1 MKIKTIIYL
10 LLISQIATAQEN
22 FKEEITFLAKTYH
35 EYHFSNPSEEVF
47 IELKSI
53 KSTQLNITKVF
64 IEELIQPKN
73 EIASTKYLTKPDS
86 TTLRNLYII
95 RALNYNMYEDEP
107 QNSNHLLDSLL
118 NNINNYHELISCYY
132 GMLFTAISNKN
143 RPLKMSK
150 YNFTLNEYE
159 LENDVEKGIFFLESM
174 EMFGTLIWGYINIP
188 KPPNFEKAL
197 EIIENYPKYNGSH
210 YYEYLDLD
218 FDDFLLRVDKTKPKE
233 SFKRYYLNKYM
244 NCVMSHSL
252 CLVQNK
258 ETKKEAL
265 EVLFK
270 SILANENYWKYSE
283 TPEIFEAVFKQIRG

>member
-1 MKIKTIIYL
+1 MKMKTLIYL
-10 LLISQIATAQEN
+10 LLISQITFAQDN

-35 EYHFSNPSEEVF
+35 EYHSSNPSEEVF
-47 IELKSI
+47 VELKSI
-53 KSTQLNITKVF
+53 KSTQLKTAKYF

-73 EIASTKYLTKPDS
+73 EIASTKYLTKPD
-86 TTLRNLYII
+86 TATLRNLYII

-107 QNSNHLLDSLL
+107 KDSNHLLDSLL
-118 NNINNYHELISCYY
+118 NNSNNYHELISCYY
-132 GMLFTAISNKN
+132 GILFTAISNKN

-159 LENDVEKGIFFLESM
+159 LDNDVEKGIFFLESM

-197 EIIENYPKYNGSH
+197 KIIENYPKYNGSP
-210 YYEYLDLD
+210 YYEFLDLN
-218 FDDFLLRVDKTKPKE
+218 FDDFLLRIDKTRPKE

-252 CLVQNK
+252 CLIQNE

-270 SILANENYWKYSE
+270 SILADENYWKYSE